1 LRYVCQ
7 ICGFIYDD
15 AKEKVP
21 FSSLPDDWVCP
32 LCNAPKSEFKPE
44 NKPAQSEA
52 NENKSKT
59 ESTAKTDS
67 KQVNNIDLKKLTPGQ
82 LSAVFSNLA
91 RGSEKQYKPE
101 EAKLFTEL
109 AEYFRSIT
117 SAPEDAT
124 IEALSESL
132 KKDIDDYPTV
142 RAAADKD
149 KDRGA
154 ARVCVWGEKVTRMLS
169 SILDRYLKE
178 GNSMFE
184 GKDIW
189 ICTVCGFIYI
199 GETPPDLCPVCKV
212 ESWKFNKSE
221 GRI

>member
-1 LRYVCQ
+1 MRYVCQ
-7 ICGFIYDD
+7 ICGFVYDD

-44 NKPAQSEA
+44 IKPAPV
-52 NENKSKT
+52 KT
-59 ESTAKTDS
+59 EDKVKTEPS
-67 KQVNNIDLKKLTPGQ
+67 VKTKTGPVNDPDMKKLTPGQ
-82 LSAVFSNLA
+82 LSALFSNLA
-91 RGSEKQYKPE
+91 RGSEKQYKQE

-109 AEYFRSIT
+109 ADYFRSIT
-117 SAPEDAT
+117 PNPEDSS
-124 IEALSESL
+124 IVYLSELL
-132 KKDIDDYPTV
+132 KKDIEDYPSV
-142 RAAADKD
+142 RAAADKAS
-149 KDRGA
+149 DRGA

-184 GKDIW
+184 GKEIW

-199 GETPPDLCPVCKV
+199 GETPPELCPVCKV
-212 ESWKFNKSE
+212 ESWKFKKSE

>member
-1 LRYVCQ
+1 MRYVCQ
-7 ICGFIYDD
+7 ICGFVYDD

-44 NKPAQSEA
+44 IKPASA
-52 NENKSKT
+52 KT
-59 ESTAKTDS
+59 EDKVKTEPS
-67 KQVNNIDLKKLTPGQ
+67 VKTKTWPVNDPDMRKLTPGQ
-82 LSAVFSNLA
+82 ISALFSNLA
-91 RGSEKQYKPE
+91 RGSEKQYKQE

-109 AEYFRSIT
+109 ADYFRSIT
-117 SAPEDAT
+117 PNPEDSS
-124 IEALSESL
+124 IEYLSELL
-132 KKDIDDYPTV
+132 KKDIEDYPSV
-142 RAAADKD
+142 RAAADKAS
-149 KDRGA
+149 DRGA

-184 GKDIW
+184 GKEIW

-199 GETPPDLCPVCKV
+199 GETPPELCPVCKV
-212 ESWKFNKSE
+212 ESWKFKKSE

>member
-1 LRYVCQ
+1 
-7 ICGFIYDD
+7 
-15 AKEKVP
+15 
-21 FSSLPDDWVCP
+21 
-32 LCNAPKSEFKPE
+32 
-44 NKPAQSEA
+44 
-52 NENKSKT
+52 
-59 ESTAKTDS
+59 
-67 KQVNNIDLKKLTPGQ
+67 
-82 LSAVFSNLA
+82 
-91 RGSEKQYKPE
+91 QYKPE

-109 AEYFRSIT
+109 AEYFKSIT

-184 GKDIW
+184 GNDIW